1 MSDAS
6 NSTAAAKAAAPTVNG
21 VQAFDAFITRYHT
34 DATLRRLHFA
44 RLMTGVGGAL
54 AAVLFNQLRLSGPGA
69 DQTVSQIAT
78 VVCTLHVVACL
89 VTLLLARQRFLAD
102 IRRHAESLKDRAW
115 QVAQFVQRRGNVLL
129 ILAATGHILVVVG
142 TEFRLRM
149 FAPDGGIL
157 LVALVPSLLLLL
169 HGLGEIPTRERLVR
183 LYARITGERAGGGI
197 SAG

>member
-1 MSDAS
+1 MSDAP
-6 NSTAAAKAAAPTVNG
+6 TTPAAATG
-21 VQAFDAFITRYHT
+21 VEAFAAFITRYHT

-44 RLMTGVGGAL
+44 RLVMGIGGAL
-54 AAVLFNQLRLSGPGA
+54 VVVLFNHFRLSGPGA
-69 DQTVSQIAT
+69 EEIVTRIAT

-89 VTLLLARQRFLAD
+89 VTLFLARQRFLAD
-102 IRRHAESLKDRAW
+102 IRRHAGSLKDRAW

-129 ILAATGHILVVVG
+129 LLAATGHVLVVVG

-183 LYARITGERAGGGI
+183 LYARITGEQP
-197 SAG
+197 SAI

>member
-1 MSDAS
+1 MPDAPTS
-6 NSTAAAKAAAPTVNG
+6 LSAANPSASTANG
-21 VQAFDAFITRYHT
+21 VEAFAAFITRYHT

-44 RLMTGVGGAL
+44 RLLMGVGGAL
-54 AAVLFNQLRLSGPGA
+54 AAVLFNLFRLSGPGA
-69 DQTVSQIAT
+69 DETVSQVAT

-89 VTLLLARQRFLAD
+89 ITLFLARQRFLAD

-129 ILAATGHILVVVG
+129 ILAATGHILVVIG
-142 TEFRLRM
+142 TVFRLRL
-149 FAPDGGIL
+149 FAPDGGVL

-183 LYARITGERAGGGI
+183 LYARITGEQPSSGVNAG
-197 SAG
+197 